1 VISGEVPSSGY
12 ARRLPELAV
21 YRKSRLLAKEV
32 FQVSK
37 GFPREE
43 TFPLTDQLRGASRSM
58 GAQTADDPL
67 HESSIDNRVQDD
79 PSALTDD

>member
-1 VISGEVPSSGY
+1 
-12 ARRLPELAV
+12 
-21 YRKSRLLAKEV
+21 
-32 FQVSK
+32 
-37 GFPREE
+37 
-43 TFPLTDQLRGASRSM
+43 M